1 MTGKSIRFLI
11 IAGEASGDMHGSGLV
26 RAIKNYHPNCEFSG
40 LGGDHMRK
48 EGVKTFYDI
57 DRMGAVGIVEVLGG
71 LPHYFNVYRKLSS
84 EIEGGSYD
92 AVIFIDYPTLNLR
105 LAKLCH
111 KHSCPVLFFI
121 SPQVWAWR
129 KGRIKQIQRTVD
141 KMFVIFPFEEVL
153 LKEKG
158 VDAEFVGHPFIET
171 VRTTMTRDEA
181 MKEFSLDST
190 RKIIG
195 LMPGSRNSELDF
207 LLDLMINSA
216 KEIKKHFKDCQFILP
231 VADTL
236 NSKDIRD
243 RIKFNSPDIRIVEGK
258 SYDVMNCCDFLIIA
272 SGSAT
277 LEAALLGCPMV
288 IVYKLNWIT
297 YWFARALVKIKLYG
311 LVNIVAGEKVVTELI
326 QGKATVKNIT
336 KEVVLILNDSE
347 GRENLRSRLLQVRK
361 SLGDP
366 GVLDRVAER
375 MIEFLRERRQDEKI
389 SI

>member
-1 MTGKSIRFLI
+1 MKGKSIQFLI

-26 RAIKNYHPNCEFSG
+26 RAIKKYHPNCEFRG
-40 LGGDHMRK
+40 LGGDHMRR

-57 DRMGAVGIVEVLGG
+57 DRMGAVGVVEVLGD
-71 LPHYFNVYRKLSS
+71 LPHYFSVYRKLSS
-84 EIEGGSYD
+84 EIESGSYD
-92 AVIFIDYPTLNLR
+92 AVILIDYPTLNLR

-141 KMFVIFPFEEVL
+141 KMFVIFPFEENL

-171 VRTTMTRDEA
+171 VRTTMTRAEA
-181 MKEFSLDST
+181 MREFSLDST

-207 LLDLMINSA
+207 HLDLMINSA
-216 KEIKKHFKDCQFILP
+216 KEIKKYLKDCQFILP

-236 NSKDIRD
+236 NSKDVRD
-243 RIKFNSPDIRIVEGK
+243 RIKFNLPDIRIVEGK

-297 YWFARALVKIKLYG
+297 YWLARALVKIKLYG
-311 LVNIVAGEKVVTELI
+311 LINIVAGEEVVTELI

-336 KEVVLILNDSE
+336 KEVVMILNDPE
-347 GRENLRSRLLQVRK
+347 RRKNLQSRLLQVRK

-366 GVLDRVAER
+366 GVLDRVAEH